1 MFVLGA
7 AILCLSGRFTPW
19 ENAVRVGQSFLFR
32 CDDCGYEAD
41 VCGGPDAGM
50 TVSVRTMACRSCL
63 ELVDVVTQV
72 HSVAGRDAPMRLHV
86 CPVCDSVD
94 LAPWGQV
101 ESYEDPEGGFTRRKE
116 PEPGES
122 WGECPKCAGP
132 MRATSGI
139 TLWD

>member
-1 MFVLGA
+1 
-7 AILCLSGRFTPW
+7 
-19 ENAVRVGQSFLFR
+19 
-32 CDDCGYEAD
+32 
-41 VCGGPDAGM
+41 M

-101 ESYEDPEGGFTRRKE
+101 ESYEDLEGGFTRRKE

-132 MRATSGI
+132 EIEGDVWDHAVGLNGAPASTVKVVSSSRGLMRG
-139 TLWD
+139 